1 MASSG
6 RAMAHLLVPRLLA
19 PLRASCST
27 SSRSAWTHSTHPV
40 RQAHTDRYTTIH
52 AFFTRHGRAATV
64 ARPPPSIPRH
74 FPPTSRRWNT
84 NASNPPKPQKN
95 SVEGGTVPPAKQP
108 ASSASS
114 PTSTST
120 TQPPA
125 CPRCQVTP
133 PVIPKTQLPSASQA
147 HPVHISE
154 YSPFIR
160 RLINRSSELSH
171 NLPHRLTKED
181 LLNAAES
188 WWQRLRI
195 RLKWFFIRGWR
206 RFNTDDLSAFFS
218 WFVVGNSEFH
228 LPCAIGAYP
237 LTFSFMGHP
246 GYHHFRVSGFRH
258 SQLSPAARA
267 RCPLDLGLSY
277 GGDWRDG
284 HVSARLRVV
293 TDRQLRVCHRTE
305 VGCLKDH
312 VPQCLRFAST
322 SGPSERPE
330 VAQDPKGRQVDTA

>member
-6 RAMAHLLVPRLLA
+6 RAMAHLLAPRLLA
-19 PLRASCST
+19 PLRASTLT
-27 SSRSAWTHSTHPV
+27 SSRSAWTRQAHPV

-52 AFFTRHGRAATV
+52 AFFTKHGQTSTPAH
-64 ARPPPSIPRH
+64 PPSIPRR
-74 FPPTSRRWNT
+74 FPTASRRWNSST
-84 NASNPPKPQKN
+84 SNRPNPPKKGA
-95 SVEGGTVPPAKQP
+95 EDGTGQSASQQTTTPSSPRSATT
-108 ASSASS
+108 ASSSPSS
-114 PTSTST
+114 QSSAQT
-120 TQPPA
+120 PP

-133 PVIPKTQLPSASQA
+133 PVIPKTQLPNASQA

-218 WFVVGNSEFH
+218 WFVVGNSE
-228 LPCAIGAYP
+228 
-237 LTFSFMGHP
+237 
-246 GYHHFRVSGFRH
+246 
-258 SQLSPAARA
+258 
-267 RCPLDLGLSY
+267 
-277 GGDWRDG
+277 
-284 HVSARLRVV
+284 
-293 TDRQLRVCHRTE
+293 
-305 VGCLKDH
+305 
-312 VPQCLRFAST
+312 
-322 SGPSERPE
+322 
-330 VAQDPKGRQVDTA
+330 

>member
-6 RAMAHLLVPRLLA
+6 RAMAHLLAPRLLA
-19 PLRASCST
+19 PLRASTST
-27 SSRSAWTHSTHPV
+27 SSRSAWTLSSHPV

-52 AFFTRHGRAATV
+52 AFFTRHGRTSTKAHS
-64 ARPPPSIPRH
+64 PPSIPRH
-74 FPPTSRRWNT
+74 FPPASRRWNT
-84 NASNPPKPQKN
+84 NASIPPKPRKDGA
-95 SVEGGTVPPAKQP
+95 EGGTTPPSKQP

-114 PTSTST
+114 SSSTPTST
-120 TQPPA
+120 TQPPT

-133 PVIPKTQLPSASQA
+133 PVIPKTQVPSASQA

-218 WFVVGNSEFH
+218 WFVVGNSE
-228 LPCAIGAYP
+228 C
-237 LTFSFMGHP
+237 SDK
-246 GYHHFRVSGFRH
+246 
-258 SQLSPAARA
+258 
-267 RCPLDLGLSY
+267 CLGLQS
-277 GGDWRDG
+277 D
-284 HVSARLRVV
+284 V
-293 TDRQLRVCHRTE
+293 
-305 VGCLKDH
+305 
-312 VPQCLRFAST
+312 
-322 SGPSERPE
+322 
-330 VAQDPKGRQVDTA
+330 